1 MSSSANRRALAS
13 FIAGTLLVGM
23 GLISTGVSAA
33 GRAPIRSTPVIQ
45 AVGAENEYANVIQ
58 QIGGAYVHAVGIMR
72 NPNIDPHTFEAS
84 PVDAQLVGEARLI
97 VQNGLGYDTFMNR
110 LEKASPN
117 PKRVVITAS
126 AVIGMSQPSKNPHI
140 FYQPG
145 AMAKV
150 AARIAATLTRM
161 QPGHRQYFMDH
172 LKAFNRALRP
182 WNEAIRRLR
191 QAYRN
196 TKVAVTEPVADYLL
210 NAAGLRTLTPW
221 AFQAAIMNGTD
232 PSPQA
237 AQAERNLL
245 LEHKVRVFVY
255 NQQAVD
261 STTQTLL
268 TLAKRE
274 RIPVVGVYETMPPK
288 HSYQTWMLDETLNL
302 YRALRYHRSFARM

>member
-1 MSSSANRRALAS
+1 MSSPANRRALAS
-13 FIAGTLLVGM
+13 FIAATLLAGM
-23 GLISTGVSAA
+23 GLTTTEVSAA

-58 QIGGAYVHAVGIMR
+58 QVGGAYVHAVGIMT

-126 AVIGMSQPSKNPHI
+126 VVMGMSTPTKNPHI

-161 QPGHRQYFMDH
+161 QPGHRQYFRDH
-172 LKAFNRALRP
+172 LRAFDRALRP
-182 WNEAIRRLR
+182 WNQAIRKLR

-196 TKVAVTEPVADYLL
+196 ATVAVTEPVADYLL

-221 AFQAAIMNGTD
+221 AFQAAVMNGTD

-245 LEHKVRVFVY
+245 FEHKVRVFVY

-268 TLAKRE
+268 NLAKRE